1 MADNRTDNEKKLD
14 NINARANWMF
24 EKLVTQIRE
33 AVLWTQFDIAGD
45 LKGKTSIGNEMRWIA
60 SNFRT
65 IRASNDAQTKSLI
78 AALAAVAKGE
88 PFDEAKLLAG
98 VQAAA
103 EAGVRAAVDS
113 IQKTETTTV
122 TMKEGSE

>member
-1 MADNRTDNEKKLD
+1 MATNQQKLD
-14 NINARANWMF
+14 NINTRVNWVF
-24 EKLVTQIRE
+24 EKLTAQVRE

-45 LKGKTSIGNEMRWIA
+45 LKGKTSLGNEMRWIA

-78 AALAAVAKGE
+78 SALAAVAKGE

-103 EAGVRAAVDS
+103 AAGVKAAIDS
-113 IQKTETTTV
+113 IETTV
-122 TMKEGSE
+122 MIKQEK